1 MALDN
6 MTRSL
11 CNKMVDDYS
20 ALIAPI
26 NMAKSAVKNAKN
38 QLQAL
43 LNSMVFSVNLDVITT
58 AVDDLQSAA
67 AEAYP
72 SDSLADMLALKNM
85 IDNCSYL
92 EDSKP
97 ISSILGTTLGV
108 FEVIDG
114 LVSAIVVPEFLA
126 ADIGNGINNTMSGL
140 GIPGGNNLTNIFK
153 KADKL
158 INCLSIICGAGAPT
172 YITIATEYADELDDL
187 YNDMNIVSNPLSPSY
202 GQFDYNAIYT
212 NAGMSSQDIL
222 QVNTS
227 IIGVGDTNTNA
238 LTSIDNA
245 TARAKDLV
253 KGGFF

>member
-6 MTRSL
+6 MSRSL

-26 NMAKSAVKNAKN
+26 NMAKTAVKNAKN

-43 LNSMVFSVNLDVITT
+43 LNNMVFSVDLDVITT
-58 AVDDLQSAA
+58 AVDNLQNAA
-67 AEAYP
+67 AAAYP
-72 SDSLADMLALKNM
+72 SDSLADMTALKNM
-85 IDNCSYL
+85 LDNCDYL
-92 EDSKP
+92 EDAKP
-97 ISSILGTTLGV
+97 ISSILGTTIGV

-114 LVSAIVVPEFLA
+114 LVNAILVPEFLA
-126 ADIGNGINNTMSGL
+126 ADIGNGINNTMSGI
-140 GIPGGNNLTNIFK
+140 GIPGGNDLTGIFR

-158 INCLSIICGAGAPT
+158 INCLSTICGAGAPT
-172 YITIATEYADELDDL
+172 YITIATAYADELDDL
-187 YNDMNIVSNPLSPSY
+187 YTDMNIVSNPLSPNY

-212 NAGMSSQDIL
+212 NAGMTPQDIL
-222 QVNTS
+222 QVDTA

-238 LTSIDNA
+238 LTSIDA
-245 TARAKDLV
+245 SVSKAKDLF

>member
-1 MALDN
+1 

-26 NMAKSAVKNAKN
+26 NMAKSAVRNAKT
-38 QLQAL
+38 QLQTL
-43 LNSMVFSVNLDVITT
+43 LNSMVFSVDLDVITT

-67 AEAYP
+67 EEAYP
-72 SDSLADMLALKNM
+72 SDSLADMAALKGM
-85 IDNCSYL
+85 LDNCDYL
-92 EDSKP
+92 EGAKP

-114 LVSAIVVPEFLA
+114 LVNAIVVPEFLA
-126 ADIGNGINNTMSGL
+126 ADIGNGINNTLSGI
-140 GIPGGNNLTNIFK
+140 GIPGGNNLTDIFK

-158 INCLSIICGAGAPT
+158 INCLSTICGAGAPT

-187 YNDMNIVSNPLSPSY
+187 YTDMNIVSNPLSPNY
-202 GQFDYNAIYT
+202 GGFDYNAIYT
-212 NAGMSSQDIL
+212 NVGMTSQDIL
-222 QVNTS
+222 QVNTALS
-227 IIGVGDTNTNA
+227 GVGDTNTNA
-238 LTSIDNA
+238 LTSIDA
-245 TARAKDLV
+245 SVSKAKDLL